1 MFLKIL
7 NSYLLL
13 HNIHKFCWYTPQ
25 CRWRPCTKD
34 TRGICEVNIGENDNV
49 PSHHLSRS
57 FRVDFSKTATF
68 NHVFCFLNSGSKIT
82 TWWFSH
88 NHLANFRW
96 HSSPQDYESSCGSGA
111 LGLLMVRSRP
121 NGPRSGLWTESVRSQ
136 VSKTMWTVWTVE
148 FFYHKSICF
157 LLKIL
162 FYYHNSIQ
170 IINKNAKFIHC
181 LYEFLF
187 FLKSNFLNK

>member
-1 MFLKIL
+1 MKLE
-7 NSYLLL
+7 NTVLLMCPP
-13 HNIHKFCWYTPQ
+13 I
-25 CRWRPCTKD
+25 
-34 TRGICEVNIGENDNV
+34 
-49 PSHHLSRS
+49 
-57 FRVDFSKTATF
+57 
-68 NHVFCFLNSGSKIT
+68 
-82 TWWFSH
+82 
-88 NHLANFRW
+88 
-96 HSSPQDYESSCGSGA
+96 
-111 LGLLMVRSRP
+111 GLLMVRSRP

-136 VSKTMWTVWTVE
+136 VSKTMWTIWTVE

-187 FLKSNFLNK
+187 LLKSNFLNK

>member
-1 MFLKIL
+1 FVFYYVFFYIIIL
-7 NSYLLL
+7 FFNYY
-13 HNIHKFCWYTPQ
+13 NKFC
-25 CRWRPCTKD
+25 
-34 TRGICEVNIGENDNV
+34 DNYIFL
-49 PSHHLSRS
+49 SH
-57 FRVDFSKTATF
+57 V
-68 NHVFCFLNSGSKIT
+68 
-82 TWWFSH
+82 
-88 NHLANFRW
+88 
-96 HSSPQDYESSCGSGA
+96 
-111 LGLLMVRSRP
+111 GLLMVRSRP
-121 NGPRSGLWTESVRSQ
+121 NEPRSGLWTESVRSQ

>member
-1 MFLKIL
+1 MTIWSTFSLKFFESFLLCLSFKVHKTI
-7 NSYLLL
+7 
-13 HNIHKFCWYTPQ
+13 NIKSNVIKLCVNKFLSFIMSRLCNYF
-25 CRWRPCTKD
+25 RWSCP
-34 TRGICEVNIGENDNV
+34 
-49 PSHHLSRS
+49 
-57 FRVDFSKTATF
+57 
-68 NHVFCFLNSGSKIT
+68 GSKCT
-82 TWWFSH
+82 TQGFV
-88 NHLANFRW
+88 
-96 HSSPQDYESSCGSGA
+96 

-121 NGPRSGLWTESVRSQ
+121 NGPRSGLWTESVWSQ
-136 VSKTMWTVWTVE
+136 VSKTMWTIWTVE

>member
-1 MFLKIL
+1 MSSEFHNKKRKFPQIIHFA
-7 NSYLLL
+7 YLIYSLQL
-13 HNIHKFCWYTPQ
+13 RMLSEHL
-25 CRWRPCTKD
+25 D
-34 TRGICEVNIGENDNV
+34 TQIA
-49 PSHHLSRS
+49 P
-57 FRVDFSKTATF
+57 
-68 NHVFCFLNSGSKIT
+68 FLNVCT
-82 TWWFSH
+82 TFFMMFS
-88 NHLANFRW
+88 N
-96 HSSPQDYESSCGSGA
+96 SI
-111 LGLLMVRSRP
+111 GLLMVRSRP

-181 LYEFLF
+181 PYEFLF